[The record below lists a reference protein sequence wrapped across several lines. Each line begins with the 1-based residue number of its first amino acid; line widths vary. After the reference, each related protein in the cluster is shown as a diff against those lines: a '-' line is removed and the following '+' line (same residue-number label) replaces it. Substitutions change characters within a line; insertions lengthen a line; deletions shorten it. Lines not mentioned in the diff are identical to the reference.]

1 MTEDTSPENLR
12 KFLESDDP
20 AMRLMGISM
29 AKGVDLPESN
39 KILKTLVHWDTE
51 EKVKE
56 SAKLIIERKGI
67 ELGDAIDYFADCPL
81 WLQIKWIK
89 NREVTKIIDDDMHM
103 FTEEVC
109 DIVDELIIKEAPKN
123 KKDIDDLVTH
133 LYDNEWKGSH
143 SMGFPDESSWPM
155 PYELAYCMIKL
166 LKWIEQDETLSDE
179 ILSNTTN
186 VVDGINPE
194 QGFADEDYTGID
206 ESYIQIIA
214 EFGSKDDVKVLI
226 PLLSSELTRQE
237 AGEALIELGMSK
249 GEFLEHISEE
259 EFEEELGYL

>member
-1 MTEDTSPENLR
+1 MTENENSHENLR
-12 KFLESDDP
+12 KFLLSEDP

-29 AKGVDLPESN
+29 SKGVDLPESN
-39 KILKTLVHWDTE
+39 QIVNALSYWDTN

-56 SAKLIIERKGI
+56 SAKLIIEKKGI

-89 NREVTKIIDDDMHM
+89 NREVTKIIDDMHM

-109 DIVDELIIKEAPKN
+109 YIVDEIIKEAPKN

-155 PYELAYCMIKL
+155 PYELGHCMIKL
-166 LKWIEQDETLSDE
+166 LKWVDPDETLSDE

-194 QGFADEDYTGID
+194 QGFADEDYHGID

-259 EFEEELGYL
+259 ELEELGYL